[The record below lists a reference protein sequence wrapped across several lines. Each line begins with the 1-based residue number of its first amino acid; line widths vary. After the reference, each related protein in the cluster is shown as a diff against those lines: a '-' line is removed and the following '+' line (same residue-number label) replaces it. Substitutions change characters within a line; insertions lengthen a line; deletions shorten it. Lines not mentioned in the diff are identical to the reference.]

1 VSLVARVLEAGG
13 IATVTYTNARDIAA
27 SAGNPRQIFLNY
39 PLGNPAGRPHD
50 PDNQRD
56 VLGAGLKLL
65 EAADQPGIIVD
76 LPYVWSANKAWIK
89 NFMTDKQPFI
99 SGEAETRRQESLQKA
114 RKQKAGQPN
123 PAKPELKIEN

>member
-1 VSLVARVLEAGG
+1 VSLVARVLEKGG

-56 VLGAGLKLL
+56 VLRAGFKLL
-65 EAADQPGIIVD
+65 EEADKPGIIVD
-76 LPYVWSANKAWIK
+76 LPYVWSDSKAWIA
-89 NFMTDKQPFI
+89 NFMTAKQPFI
-99 SGEAETRRQESLQKA
+99 SEKAETKRQESLQKA
-114 RKQKAGQPN
+114 RQQKTTQPQ
-123 PAKPELKIEN
+123 